1 MGDPAEASRG
11 HQFAGVQHQ
20 LTPNLSIEVNGLG
33 TAGRDLVTTGHLGA
47 GSPTA
52 SGGRALTWVETAGE
66 AATALGVVGIWEG
79 ASAALIGTFG
89 VLTGAITG
97 FFTATILPFFAAIG
111 EALMVFLSSIAAA
124 ASSTI
129 FGIPYGVAIL
139 AGVAIIGAAI
149 EVHKALG
156 TGLLESAYEACLCH
170 ELALRKLAFRRQEPV
185 LVIYKSVRLDCG
197 YVLDL
202 LVEDR
207 VVVEL
212 KAVESLQ
219 PVHASQLLTYLR
231 LLDRPLGLLINFR
244 TTKLVDGV
252 KRVANNL

>member
-1 MGDPAEASRG
+1 MKRRDAEA
-11 HQFAGVQHQ
+11 Q
-20 LTPNLSIEVNGLG
+20 SIN
-33 TAGRDLVTTGHLGA
+33 AVT
-47 GSPTA
+47 
-52 SGGRALTWVETAGE
+52 E
-66 AATALGVVGIWEG
+66 
-79 ASAALIGTFG
+79 
-89 VLTGAITG
+89 
-97 FFTATILPFFAAIG
+97 
-111 EALMVFLSSIAAA
+111 
-124 ASSTI
+124 
-129 FGIPYGVAIL
+129 
-139 AGVAIIGAAI
+139 AIIGAAI

-156 TGLLESAYEACLCH
+156 PGLLESAYEACLCH

-231 LLDRPLGLLINFR
+231 LLDKPLGLLINFR